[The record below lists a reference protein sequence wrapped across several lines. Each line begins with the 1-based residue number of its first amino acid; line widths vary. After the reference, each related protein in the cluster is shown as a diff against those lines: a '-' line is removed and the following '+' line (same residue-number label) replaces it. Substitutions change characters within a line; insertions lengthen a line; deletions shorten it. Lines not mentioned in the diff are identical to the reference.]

1 MSDSDLAKLVDVERI
16 GYIGVWFLLANV
28 CCLLGDLLEKVTKMS
43 EWKMLGLAMRYIV
56 GLLSLGLA
64 NGYNTFIF
72 I

>member
-1 MSDSDLAKLVDVERI
+1 M

-28 CCLLGDLLEKVTKMS
+28 FCLLGDLLEKVTKMS
-43 EWKMLGLAMRYIV
+43 EWKMLGVAMRYLV
-56 GLLSLGLA
+56 GFLSLGLA